1 MYNHHFRYEHFIL
14 LKKNTAHINSPSP
27 NGKLIAQ
34 FVNMQKIFQN
44 MELKMMII
52 IPLLKSG

>member
-1 MYNHHFRYEHFIL
+1 MAPLHYL
-14 LKKNTAHINSPSP
+14 

-44 MELKMMII
+44 MELKMII
-52 IPLLKSG
+52 IVPLLKSG